1 MSIQIGSTTFISSI
15 RALKQEFYKYKQI
28 KILVLK

>member
-1 MSIQIGSTTFISSI
+1 MSIQIGSTTFFSI
-15 RALKQEFYKYKQI
+15 RALKYEFYKYKQI